1 MFGNVALFLLLSIT
15 ISYAQDCADDVDFC
29 HSIVDNKQC
38 SLGAA
43 KRHCRKSCGHCS
55 EPKPPQPTPSPDCKD
70 DRDDCENAFYI
81 CGEYP
86 QFAAQCKQTCE
97 ICGQPERP
105 PPTPGSGCED
115 EVRFCHSVVDHG
127 ICGLNAA
134 KRLCRKSC
142 GHCEAPVP
150 ALPTPTDGCKDDRD
164 DCEGAFY
171 VCGEY
176 PESAAMCK
184 MTCQL
189 CGEVTALTNK
199 PLEKTTMMPG
209 EISTTRAQEIRTTEG
224 RQSTTM
230 KIEQTTTMKIKE
242 PTTPTTVTHG
252 TCVSMFIAADQT
264 TIPLRFD
271 QCSDGFRNACLFQ
284 RLDYNISGSW

>member
-1 MFGNVALFLLLSIT
+1 MIKEFSVVDEEITRGAPCTQCVTMSASLTLVIYVHSEESMQSDVRRKVAWDGFMGTWYTFRLFALAVHIRCSSFTKTEVHIDSTSNNAASTRKRLLMTERTASVLDAIIYCSMRLGEYCSRAGGLCSCERSERLKELPMGTKGVTENEPHEKNVERERFSPRR
-15 ISYAQDCADDVDFC
+15 
-29 HSIVDNKQC
+29 
-38 SLGAA
+38 
-43 KRHCRKSCGHCS
+43 KRT
-55 EPKPPQPTPSPDCKD
+55 EPKPPQPTPSP
-70 DRDDCENAFYI
+70 
-81 CGEYP
+81 
-86 QFAAQCKQTCE
+86 
-97 ICGQPERP
+97 
-105 PPTPGSGCED
+105 
-115 EVRFCHSVVDHG
+115 
-127 ICGLNAA
+127 
-134 KRLCRKSC
+134 
-142 GHCEAPVP
+142 
-150 ALPTPTDGCKDDRD
+150 GCKDDRD

-242 PTTPTTVTHG
+242 PTTPTTG
-252 TCVSMFIAADQT
+252 D
-264 TIPLRFD
+264 
-271 QCSDGFRNACLFQ
+271 
-284 RLDYNISGSW
+284 